1 MILDALLCKQQ
12 QKRRAKKRRQR
23 KSRLWSPPGS
33 PQFNKK
39 KWWEQE
45 ERTPEMQSKQSRR
58 LKESTLIKM
67 LTVTLSIYERSL
79 TLRKK
84 QQHSARAEVT
94 ICQVLS
100 RCMQSLRHIART
112 YVHSL
117 PHMGPLLLQVFWLLW
132 FSCFVFFFLSFIVSF
147 YNKIQ
152 LSQYL
157 LEYEKRVEIH
167 LSKCAS
173 MNKTK
178 SVLYFRGPHSS
189 SFIAPI

>member
-1 MILDALLCKQQ
+1 MMWNIMILDALLCKQQ
-12 QKRRAKKRRQR
+12 QQKRRAKK
-23 KSRLWSPPGS
+23 KEAEKVAALISLGS

-45 ERTPEMQSKQSRR
+45 ERTLEMQSKQSRR

-100 RCMQSLRHIART
+100 RCTQSLRHIART

-117 PHMGPLLLQVFWLLW
+117 PHMGPLLLQVFLTTLI
-132 FSCFVFFFLSFIVSF
+132 FMFFFSFF
-147 YNKIQ
+147 YCITLQQNSIKPIFVRIWKESRDTFIQ
-152 LSQYL
+152 VCF
-157 LEYEKRVEIH
+157 YE
-167 LSKCAS
+167 
-173 MNKTK
+173 
-178 SVLYFRGPHSS
+178 
-189 SFIAPI
+189 